1 MKLHRLSL
9 VLGAA
14 AGALAMAV
22 TTTLGFGA
30 SPIAAQQAPLEQS
43 LDASAA
49 AQRAQMMI
57 TTYQLDTS
65 GLHDLDVALNEQG
78 QLVAGALGK
87 VRKARIATQAT
98 AWPHE
103 MEATANKLVAQMLLL
118 EQGLRDENVAAA
130 KGPAKE
136 VHDIAHDLSNMTY
149 DLLIGQKPAEQG
161 H

>member
-9 VLGAA
+9 LLGAA

-30 SPIAAQQAPLEQS
+30 SPIAAQPAPLEQS
-43 LDASAA
+43 LDAGAA

-78 QLVAGALGK
+78 Q
-87 VRKARIATQAT
+87 I
-98 AWPHE
+98 E
-103 MEATANKLVAQMLLL
+103 
-118 EQGLRDENVAAA
+118 GLF
-130 KGPAKE
+130 
-136 VHDIAHDLSNMTY
+136 
-149 DLLIGQKPAEQG
+149 
-161 H
+161 